1 MSASPQSCSWPVR
14 SYAHQSISK
23 KLHCTLLVTLHYT
36 KHYNDHQNHRIT
48 PQSHQSPRIQ
58 ILPEMNILQVGLPL
72 FLVKKNIFQHVYVQY
87 CTVQCTVQYLGYYIF
102 AIVAA
107 VRSGTLLY
115 LLMRACTVQ
124 YSTVS
129 DSTCKLTVQYSA
141 VQCTVYSTLSDS
153 TCTLVLTC
161 RGHTFTT

>member
-1 MSASPQSCSWPVR
+1 MT
-14 SYAHQSISK
+14 
-23 KLHCTLLVTLHYT
+23 LHYTLHVTLHYI
-36 KHYNDHQNHRIT
+36 KNYNDHQNHRIT

-87 CTVQCTVQYLGYYIF
+87 CTVQCTVQYLGYCLW
-102 AIVAA
+102 IVAA

-124 YSTVS
+124 CSQCTVHYQIVPVHWLYSTVQYSTVS
-129 DSTCKLTVQYSA
+129 
-141 VQCTVYSTLSDS
+141 VQCTVHYQIVPVHSSWPAGAARTQRKQ
-153 TCTLVLTC
+153 TNK
-161 RGHTFTT
+161 